1 MLCKTMN
8 VFIQRIDTTFD
19 TEELIKCKNIHMTGA
34 STNPKKVKEAINEM
48 QVAKDIQYAT
58 SHINI

>member
-1 MLCKTMN
+1 MCLYKGL
-8 VFIQRIDTTFD
+8 IQPLTQKQ
-19 TEELIKCKNIHMTGA
+19 LIKCKNIHITGA